1 MEGGIKSQLLFEL
14 DLTFRSPITRRSF
27 IANIVM
33 IVMVNIILIRS
44 CLTRR
49 CDQQKL
55 EPAGGNTCKNF

>member
-14 DLTFRSPITRRSF
+14 DLTFRSPITRRCF

-44 CLTRR
+44 
-49 CDQQKL
+49 
-55 EPAGGNTCKNF
+55 